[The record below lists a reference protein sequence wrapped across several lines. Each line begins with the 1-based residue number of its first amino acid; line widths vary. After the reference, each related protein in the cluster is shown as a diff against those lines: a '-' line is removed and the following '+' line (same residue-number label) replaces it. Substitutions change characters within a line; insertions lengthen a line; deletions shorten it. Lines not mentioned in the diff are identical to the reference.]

1 MSKYDNFFQ
10 KKLRNSR
17 ASQQGES
24 QGIEKRNFRGNG
36 SRPHWVGG
44 WRRVSVSHDLV
55 VASAFSLVCTAGG
68 LLNGDGKPLLEIV
81 KRWEGGWRG
90 SELVAANTNQTASR

>member
-1 MSKYDNFFQ
+1 
-10 KKLRNSR
+10 
-17 ASQQGES
+17 
-24 QGIEKRNFRGNG
+24 
-36 SRPHWVGG
+36 
-44 WRRVSVSHDLV
+44 
-55 VASAFSLVCTAGG
+55 VCTAGG